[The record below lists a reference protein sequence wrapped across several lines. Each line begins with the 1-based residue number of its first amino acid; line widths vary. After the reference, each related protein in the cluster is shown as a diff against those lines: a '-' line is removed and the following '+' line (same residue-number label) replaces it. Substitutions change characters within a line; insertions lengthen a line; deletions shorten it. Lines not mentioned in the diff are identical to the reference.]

1 MISNE
6 LAWFRRQL
14 FGSKTE
20 HYIPRDDTPS
30 LFPEEMSPESPKEV
44 PMATVSEHER
54 KVRQANALSEIPGDL
69 PREERVIDVP
79 EEEREGMI
87 LIGYDESERI
97 AFRVIDVPE
106 EERLGMVL
114 IGYEE
119 SERIAYRTGL
129 YVIHF
134 KRAKYADPSDTLRGV
149 VTAPAPGDV
158 FDSVSGRTRYDA
170 SFIAKVVADKVENA
184 IPLERRIKWRM
195 PSPWN
200 VRRGCSATKDFR
212 WLRLRW
218 KISTNVR
225 RTLCNPYMSGWSTG
239 LCSAISS
246 MRTKHSSN

>member
-1 MISNE
+1 MAEARVAIRDLAEEVEKLSNE

-44 PMATVSEHER
+44 PTATVAEHER
-54 KVRQANALSEIPGDL
+54 KVRQANALSEIPADL

-79 EEEREGMI
+79 EEERLGMI
-87 LIGYDESERI
+87 LIGYD
-97 AFRVIDVPE
+97 
-106 EERLGMVL
+106 
-114 IGYEE
+114 E

-149 VTAPAPGDV
+149 VTAPAPGMCLIQSAAEPV
-158 FDSVSGRTRYDA
+158 MT
-170 SFIAKVVADKVENA
+170 
-184 IPLERRIKWRM
+184 PLSLPKLLRIKWRM

-200 VRRGCSATKDFR
+200 VRRGCSATRDFR

-225 RTLCNPYMSGWSTG
+225 QTLCSPFMSGWSTG
-239 LCSAISS
+239 LCNAISS

>member
-1 MISNE
+1 M
-6 LAWFRRQL
+6 R
-14 FGSKTE
+14 
-20 HYIPRDDTPS
+20 
-30 LFPEEMSPESPKEV
+30 FP
-44 PMATVSEHER
+44 
-54 KVRQANALSEIPGDL
+54 LSEIPADL

-97 AFRVIDVPE
+97 AFR
-106 EERLGMVL
+106 
-114 IGYEE
+114 
-119 SERIAYRTGL
+119 TGL

-134 KRAKYADPSDTLRGV
+134 KRAKYADPSDALRGV

-170 SFIAKVVADKVENA
+170 SFVAKVVADKVENA
-184 IPLERRIKWRM
+184 I
-195 PSPWN
+195 